1 MKPRLEQL
9 AHLTR
14 ERSFICYEIRVP
26 AFEFLWHYH
35 PEYEL
40 TLISKGSGTRLVGDS
55 YHKFQDGDLVLLP
68 PSLPHTWISETNSNE
83 YCQAIVIQFSKT
95 FVDQLLGFSELSSIS
110 KLFEKSARG
119 LAFHYPKNNDLIQLL
134 QKMIQSNEV
143 VGFSKFI
150 QVLDLLVSKKS
161 TAISSLH
168 YKPLKGN
175 ENQQR
180 INQVF
185 QYVQNNFKETVS
197 LEQAASMIHLSVSAF
212 CKFFKRTSGKTFSD
226 YTNEIRI
233 PYACQMLIET
243 DLSISEIAATSG
255 FDSMSYFN
263 RVFLKKKNIQ
273 PAQFRKL

>member
-1 MKPRLEQL
+1 MRPRLEQL

-14 ERSFICYEIRVP
+14 ERSFICYEVRVP

-40 TLISKGSGTRLVGDS
+40 TLIAKGSGTRLVGDS

-68 PSLPHTWISETNSNE
+68 PSLPHTWISETSSHE

-110 KLFEKSARG
+110 KLFDKSNRG
-119 LAFHYPKNNDLIQLL
+119 LSFHYPKYNDLMQLL

-150 QVLDLLVSKKS
+150 QVLDLLASKKS

-185 QYVQNNFKETVS
+185 QYVQNNEFTES
-197 LEQAASMIHLSVSAF
+197 
-212 CKFFKRTSGKTFSD
+212 
-226 YTNEIRI
+226 
-233 PYACQMLIET
+233 
-243 DLSISEIAATSG
+243 
-255 FDSMSYFN
+255 
-263 RVFLKKKNIQ
+263 
-273 PAQFRKL
+273 

>member
-9 AHLTR
+9 NHLTK
-14 ERSFICYEIRVP
+14 ERSFICYEVNVP
-26 AFEFLWHYH
+26 SFDFLWHYH

-40 TLISKGSGTRLVGDS
+40 TLITKGSGTRLVGDS
-55 YHKFQDGDLVLLP
+55 YHKFEDGDLVLLP
-68 PSLPHTWISETNSNE
+68 PSLPHTWISEKTTHQN
-83 YCQAIVIQFSKT
+83 CKAIVIQFSKT

-233 PYACQMLIET
+233 AYACQMLIET

-263 RVFLKKKNIQ
+263 RVFLKKKKIQ
-273 PAQFRKL
+273 PAAFRKL